1 MRTIIMTKFAK
12 MSKNTEEMSTTAAA
26 TLIYN
31 SGVASEKM
39 KIAMISAE

>member
-1 MRTIIMTKFAK
+1 MIMTKLAK
-12 MSKNTEEMSTTAAA
+12 MSKKTEEISTTAAA

-39 KIAMISAE
+39 KIAMIRAE

>member
-1 MRTIIMTKFAK
+1 MIMTKLAK
-12 MSKNTEEMSTTAAA
+12 MSKNTEEIRTTAAA

-39 KIAMISAE
+39 KMAMISAE